1 MPKVTGPDGIERE
14 ISTEEFMEALAGAD
28 PQNISIQQIVTDTST
43 GEEVE
48 RYDIPVGPDGSFD
61 LFGGGLFGS
70 LFADNRDLEEKIED
84 AEDGDEDTIDELAML
99 YLNGDESE
107 GIAQDADKAFYW
119 TQKLAEAENSNG
131 MFNLGMFYAKG
142 FGVER
147 DFSKAAY
154 WMEQAEEYGDT
165 DAPHLVEEFRK
176 AAEIQEKA
184 AAGDA
189 QAQAEL
195 AEFLT
200 QFAGS
205 LAQAGTEK
213 DLAEAF
219 DLAQKS
225 AQQGNGHGL
234 YALALAYEH
243 GRGVEQDVDK
253 ALECYRKGTELG
265 YAPCMHNYG
274 CYFMRGDVV
283 PTDKNRAIELCRKA
297 AEQGYYL
304 SEFFMAKC
312 YETGDSVE
320 EDLEQAWAWGEK
332 AAEHGTAEIQY
343 QVAKL
348 YTYTGEDGKMI
359 NPDRARYWYG
369 KAAEGGHRMAWQ
381 VLHFAPMWEEEEI
394 EEEDEEDESDMDP
407 EILAAMQL
415 VNFALSNGMKPGAS
429 GTSQDITPMVNF
441 VRELAEG
448 GNEEAREVLD
458 SFLAVAGE
466 ETGDTDSDEEA
477 EESETPIT
485 EEELEEEAQQYLKTM
500 ESRFRS
506 YKGEWAALGREIY
519 DRLYAILTKNV
530 KTEKDIERNRP
541 KAEKYLET
549 VKDEIKPKAERFHE
563 CIGELDEK
571 LTYFHSHSLKNPHM
585 LRLVK
590 HFFQW
595 VDFANPLVLQVGES
609 TSEVSLPETYLN
621 KKKQWMAEVPDDGS
635 DDPVLEIRNKRQAEF
650 EKIRKSLEARC
661 EREAEE
667 AKKTCEAV
675 QKKLRKQAEQKEAD
689 LDAAKARLNS
699 LGFFQFADKKAAKA
713 QIKDLEDA
721 IRQLRYEADQLQRD
735 FKQQEKNRK
744 EKVKEQLESERQK
757 IKDRI
762 SARGMSLFDIVRA
775 DMDPGVRYTVS
786 MLLELPGLP
795 KELTNTT
802 LHNRI
807 LTPLVSQGKLCRIY
821 ENGICYFML
830 P

>member
-107 GIAQDADKAFYW
+107 GIAQDTDKAFYW

-184 AAGDA
+184 VVGDA

-283 PTDKNRAIELCRKA
+283 PMDKNRAIELCRKA

-312 YETGDSVE
+312 YETGDGVE

-381 VLHFAPMWEEEEI
+381 VLNFAPMWEEKEI

-415 VNFALSNGMKPGAS
+415 VNFALSNGMKPSAS
-429 GTSQDITPMVNF
+429 GTSQDITPMVDF

-571 LTYFHSHSLKNPHM
+571 LTYFQNHGLKNPHM

-590 HFFQW
+590 HFSQW

-609 TSEVSLPETYLN
+609 TSEVSLPETYLD
-621 KKKQWMAEVPDDGS
+621 KKKQWTAEIPDDGS

-661 EREAEE
+661 EREAAE

-675 QKKLRKQAEQKEAD
+675 QKKLRKQTEQKEAD

-699 LGFFQFADKKAAKA
+699 LGFFQFADKKAAKV
-713 QIKDLEDA
+713 QIKDLENA
-721 IRQLRYEADQLQRD
+721 IRQLRYEADQLRRD
-735 FKQQEKNRK
+735 FMQQEKNRK

-795 KELTNTT
+795 KELTNTI

-807 LTPLVSQGKLCRIY
+807 LRPLVSQGKLCQIY

>member
-107 GIAQDADKAFYW
+107 GIAQDTDKAFYW

-184 AAGDA
+184 VVGDA

-283 PTDKNRAIELCRKA
+283 PMDKNRAIELCRKA

-312 YETGDSVE
+312 YETGDGVE

-381 VLHFAPMWEEEEI
+381 VLNFAPMWEEKEI

-415 VNFALSNGMKPGAS
+415 VNFALSNGMKPSAS
-429 GTSQDITPMVNF
+429 GTSQDITPMVDF

-571 LTYFHSHSLKNPHM
+571 LTYFQNHGLKNPHM

-590 HFFQW
+590 HFSQW

-609 TSEVSLPETYLN
+609 TSEVSLPETYLD
-621 KKKQWMAEVPDDGS
+621 KKKQWTAEIPDDGS

-661 EREAEE
+661 EREAAE

-675 QKKLRKQAEQKEAD
+675 QKKLRKQTEQKEAD
-689 LDAAKARLNS
+689 LDAAKAHLNS
-699 LGFFQFADKKAAKA
+699 LGFFQFADKKAAKV
-713 QIKDLEDA
+713 QIKDLENA
-721 IRQLRYEADQLQRD
+721 IRQLRYEADQLRRD
-735 FKQQEKNRK
+735 FMQQEKNRK

-795 KELTNTT
+795 KELTNTI

-807 LTPLVSQGKLCRIY
+807 LRPLVSQGKLCQIY

>member
-70 LFADNRDLEEKIED
+70 LFADKRDLEEKIED

-99 YLNGDESE
+99 YLNGDESK
-107 GIAQDADKAFYW
+107 GIAQDTDKAFYW

-225 AQQGNGHGL
+225 AQRGNGHGL
-234 YALALAYEH
+234 YALALAYEQ

-283 PTDKNRAIELCRKA
+283 PMDKNRAIELCRKA

-312 YETGDSVE
+312 YETGDGVE
-320 EDLEQAWAWGEK
+320 KDLEQAWAWGEK

-381 VLHFAPMWEEEEI
+381 VLNFAPMWEEKEI
-394 EEEDEEDESDMDP
+394 EEEGEEDESDMDP

-429 GTSQDITPMVNF
+429 GTSQDITPMVDF

-477 EESETPIT
+477 EESETSIT

-571 LTYFHSHSLKNPHM
+571 LTYFQNHGLKNPHM

-590 HFFQW
+590 HFSQW

-609 TSEVSLPETYLN
+609 TSEVSLPETYLD
-621 KKKQWMAEVPDDGS
+621 KRKQWTAEIPDDGS

-661 EREAEE
+661 EREAAE

-675 QKKLRKQAEQKEAD
+675 QKKLRKQTEQKEAD
-689 LDAAKARLNS
+689 LDAAKAHLNS
-699 LGFFQFADKKAAKA
+699 LGFFQFADKKAAKV
-713 QIKDLEDA
+713 QIKDLENA
-721 IRQLRYEADQLQRD
+721 IRQLRYEADQLRRD
-735 FKQQEKNRK
+735 FMQQEKNRK

-795 KELTNTT
+795 KELTNTI

-807 LTPLVSQGKLCRIY
+807 LRPLVSQGKLCQIY